1 MHQYDKTLHLL
12 SNIKMCYTMCQLY
25 KSSSDHENKSFF
37 DILLRPF
44 WDFLRRKKS
53 ESLFQYI
60 EYSKIQSNVSLT
72 NTSKYHNI
80 NYKWPEYF
88 IEMDIN

>member
-1 MHQYDKTLHLL
+1 
-12 SNIKMCYTMCQLY
+12 MCCTMWRVSY
-25 KSSSDHENKSFF
+25 NSSSDHENKVFF
-37 DILLRPF
+37 WYSIEAF

-60 EYSKIQSNVSLT
+60 EYSKIESNISLT

-80 NYKWPEYF
+80 NYKRPEYF